1 MSSYGLGYELLLCYA
16 AARNVTSNN
25 HLPESAAAQG
35 RLDDIACV
43 LHHAGSYVKD
53 VASGDPVLF
62 TQCEN
67 VIYLLF
73 FARTWVRIL
82 TMELVTVVRANL
94 KRIGSTQ
101 RGGFGGNY
109 KQVTITREVGDEKPE
124 SVRQAVIEIAE
135 QHGEQPGAL
144 EELKLTSHWG
154 HGLPMMTFNIQQPMM
169 QFSDAYAECEVFPAL
184 KVGCRYF
191 KLEELK

>member
-1 MSSYGLGYELLLCYA
+1 
-16 AARNVTSNN
+16 
-25 HLPESAAAQG
+25 
-35 RLDDIACV
+35 
-43 LHHAGSYVKD
+43 
-53 VASGDPVLF
+53 
-62 TQCEN
+62 
-67 VIYLLF
+67 
-73 FARTWVRIL
+73 
-82 TMELVTVVRANL
+82 MELVTVVRANL

-144 EELKLTSHWG
+144 EGLKLTSHWG

-184 KVGCRYF
+184 MVGSRYF